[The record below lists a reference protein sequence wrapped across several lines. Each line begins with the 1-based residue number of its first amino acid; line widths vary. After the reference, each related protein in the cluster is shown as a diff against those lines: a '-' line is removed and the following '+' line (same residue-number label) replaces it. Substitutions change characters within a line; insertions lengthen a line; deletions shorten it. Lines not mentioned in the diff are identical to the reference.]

1 MGIKFLLPAICVC
14 TWITSWVLTESSD
27 GLARITLK
35 RQPLDLK
42 RLNAAR
48 ITRVGIDGNVND
60 QEAGVIYIK
69 NYLDIQY
76 YGEIG
81 IGSPSQR
88 FSVVFDTASSNLWV
102 PSSKCI
108 FSIPCHFHSRF
119 RAASSSTYTK
129 IGIPCAISYGSGAI
143 SGFFSLDHVKVGDI
157 VVENQEF
164 IEITKEAFL
173 PFLIAKYDGI
183 LGLGFQDI
191 SVERANPLCVSN
203 RFFIAQ
209 SILRMNMVHQGH
221 IDHKL
226 FSLWLSRDMKSEFG
240 GEIVF
245 GGLDWRHFRGDH
257 TYVPVAGT
265 GYWEI
270 WVGDVFVEDYST
282 GICKFGCAAILD
294 SGTPLIAG
302 PTAIVNKINRA
313 IGAEGIVSLECK
325 SVVSKFGNALWENL
339 ISGIR
344 PEILCV
350 DVGLCSYN
358 GSQRVRDLLKTV
370 VENGTM
376 EGSALGEAPMCT
388 FCEMIVFWIQVQLK
402 QQKTKDMLCETLPNP
417 IGKLFVNCD
426 YLELLP
432 DITFT
437 IGNKSFP
444 LTPHHYILKVEE
456 GCSTV
461 CVSGFVG
468 LDVLPPRGPLWYDDI
483 KKKLT
488 LCRLTHVEHDS
499 DANSLVYICRVLG
512 DRFLSAYHTVFDFGN
527 MRVGFAKSAN

>member
-1 MGIKFLLPAICVC
+1 MYVIFHHHHHHRFCYVSYTHLCFLLGLLRMGIKFLLPAICVF
-14 TWITSWVLTESSD
+14 TWITSWIVLTESSD

-35 RQPLDLK
+35 KQPLDLK

-48 ITRVGIDGNVND
+48 ITQEGLDSNVND
-60 QEAGVIYIK
+60 QEAGVIYLK

-108 FSIPCHFHSRF
+108 FSIPCHLHSRF
-119 RAASSSTYTK
+119 RASSSSTYTK
-129 IGIPCAISYGSGAI
+129 IGIPCTISYGAGAI
-143 SGFFSLDHVKVGDI
+143 SGFFGLDHVRVGDI
-157 VVENQEF
+157 VVEYQEF
-164 IEITKEAFL
+164 IEITKEPLL

-191 SVERANPLCVSN
+191 SVERANPVW
-203 RFFIAQ
+203 
-209 SILRMNMVHQGH
+209 MNMVQQGH

-226 FSLWLSRDMKSEFG
+226 FSLWLSRDSTSEFG

-257 TYVPVAGT
+257 TYVPVAKT

-270 WVGDVFVEDYST
+270 LVGDVFVEDYST
-282 GICKFGCAAILD
+282 GVCKFGCAAILD

-302 PTAIVNKINRA
+302 PTAIVDKINRA

-325 SVVSKFGNALWENL
+325 SVVSKYGYALWDNL

-358 GSQRVRDLLKTV
+358 GSQRARDGLKMV
-370 VENGTM
+370 VKNGTI
-376 EGSALGEAPMCT
+376 EGSSLGEAPMCT

-402 QQKTKDMLCETLPNP
+402 QQRTKDMVFQHINQLCETLPNP
-417 IGKLFVNCD
+417 IGKSFVNCD

-444 LTPHHYILKVEE
+444 LTPHHYIIKVEE

-461 CVSGFVG
+461 CVSSFIG
-468 LDVLPPRGPLWYDDI
+468 LDVPPPRGPLW
-483 KKKLT
+483 
-488 LCRLTHVEHDS
+488 
-499 DANSLVYICRVLG
+499 VLG

-527 MRVGFAKSAN
+527 MRVGLAKSAN

>member
-14 TWITSWVLTESSD
+14 TWITSWLLTESSD

-35 RQPLDLK
+35 KQPLDLK

-48 ITRVGIDGNVND
+48 ITQEGLDSNVND
-60 QEAGVIYIK
+60 QEAGVIYLK

-102 PSSKCI
+102 PSSKCL
-108 FSIPCHFHSRF
+108 FSIPCHLHSRF
-119 RAASSSTYTK
+119 RASSSSTYTK
-129 IGIPCAISYGSGAI
+129 IGIPCTISYGAGAI
-143 SGFFSLDHVKVGDI
+143 SGFFGLDHVKVGDI
-157 VVENQEF
+157 VVEDQEF
-164 IEITKEAFL
+164 IEITKEPFL

-191 SVERANPLCVSN
+191 SVERANPLC
-203 RFFIAQ
+203 
-209 SILRMNMVHQGH
+209 
-221 IDHKL
+221 
-226 FSLWLSRDMKSEFG
+226 RDFTSEFG

-257 TYVPVAGT
+257 TYVPVAKT
-265 GYWEI
+265 GYWEA
-270 WVGDVFVEDYST
+270 WEVNLNLSFKSYAMLNVRV
-282 GICKFGCAAILD
+282 CKFGCAAILD

-302 PTAIVNKINRA
+302 PTAIVDEINRA

-325 SVVSKFGNALWENL
+325 SVVSKYGYALWDNL

-358 GSQRVRDLLKTV
+358 GSQRARRKLKTV

-376 EGSALGEAPMCT
+376 KGSALGETPMCT

-402 QQKTKDMLCETLPNP
+402 QQKTKDIVFQHINQLCETLPNP
-417 IGKLFVNCD
+417 IGKSFVNCD

-444 LTPHHYILKVEE
+444 LTPHHYIIKVEE

-461 CVSGFVG
+461 CVSSFIC
-468 LDVLPPRGPLWYDDI
+468 LDVPPPRGPLW
-483 KKKLT
+483 
-488 LCRLTHVEHDS
+488 
-499 DANSLVYICRVLG
+499 VLG

-527 MRVGFAKSAN
+527 MRVGLAKSAN

>member
-1 MGIKFLLPAICVC
+1 MGIKFLSPAICVC
-14 TWITSWVLTESSD
+14 TWITLWVLSESSD

-35 RQPLDLK
+35 KQPLDLK

-48 ITRVGIDGNVND
+48 ITRVGVESNVND
-60 QEAGVIYIK
+60 QETDVIYLK
-69 NYLDIQY
+69 NYLDTQY

-102 PSSKCI
+102 PSSKCL

-119 RAASSSTYTK
+119 QASSSSTYTK
-129 IGIPCAISYGSGAI
+129 IGIPCTISYGTGGI

-157 VVENQEF
+157 VVEDQEF
-164 IEITKEAFL
+164 IEVTKEAFL

-183 LGLGFQDI
+183 LGLGFQEI
-191 SVERANPLCVSN
+191 SMERATPLW
-203 RFFIAQ
+203 
-209 SILRMNMVHQGH
+209 MNMVHQGH
-221 IDHKL
+221 IDHKI
-226 FSLWLSRDMKSEFG
+226 FSLWLSRDFTSEFG

-245 GGLDWRHFRGDH
+245 GGLDWRHFRGGH

-270 WVGDVFVEDYST
+270 LVGDVFVEDNST
-282 GICKFGCAAILD
+282 GVCKFGCAAILD

-302 PTAIVNKINRA
+302 PTAIVDEINRA
-313 IGAEGIVSLECK
+313 IGAEGIVTLECK
-325 SVVSKFGNALWENL
+325 SVVSKYGYALWDNL
-339 ISGIR
+339 VSGIR
-344 PEILCV
+344 PDILCV

-358 GSQRVRDLLKTV
+358 GSKRVRGLLNTV

-376 EGSALGEAPMCT
+376 EGSELGEAPMCT

-402 QQKTKDMLCETLPNP
+402 QQKTKDLVFQHINQLCEALPNP
-417 IGKLFVNCD
+417 IGKSFVNCD

-432 DITFT
+432 DISFT

-444 LTPHHYILKVEE
+444 LTPHHYILKVQE
-456 GCSTV
+456 GCMTV

-468 LDVLPPRGPLWYDDI
+468 LDVLLPRGPLW
-483 KKKLT
+483 
-488 LCRLTHVEHDS
+488 
-499 DANSLVYICRVLG
+499 VLG